1 MTTPWPHRWEQ
12 LVRYRFIEVIALWE
26 GRLTTRHLCD
36 TFGIGRQQASK
47 DINVYIREIA
57 PDNLHYDKYIKG
69 YVPTKGFLPQVTR
82 GHADEYLQLLARNSE
97 LQQTF
102 SDLALATPNTEIL
115 TVPKRSI
122 SAEILR
128 PLIQAAR
135 QRLRIEVD
143 YVSVNN
149 PDREGRIIVPHTLV
163 WTGLRWHVRGWCE
176 KNQDYRDFVLSRFRD
191 TPEILGASD
200 KGVEEDVDW
209 NTLITLRIEPD
220 PRLSFAQRQVVAEDH
235 GMIDNALLINTRA
248 RLVPYLLKLL
258 NLDPHEHHQDP
269 RAQQIVLSNL
279 AALKPWLLG

>member
-1 MTTPWPHRWEQ
+1 M
-12 LVRYRFIEVIALWE
+12 
-26 GRLTTRHLCD
+26 
-36 TFGIGRQQASK
+36 
-47 DINVYIREIA
+47 
-57 PDNLHYDKYIKG
+57 
-69 YVPTKGFLPQVTR
+69 YVAG
-82 GHADEYLQLLARNSE
+82 
-97 LQQTF
+97 
-102 SDLALATPNTEIL
+102 
-115 TVPKRSI
+115 
-122 SAEILR
+122 
-128 PLIQAAR
+128 
-135 QRLRIEVD
+135 
-143 YVSVNN
+143 
-149 PDREGRIIVPHTLV
+149 
-163 WTGLRWHVRGWCE
+163 
-176 KNQDYRDFVLSRFRD
+176 LSRFRD